1 MNTNRAEYL
10 THDGV
15 MTSEVSDI
23 LIDAPKGIFIDA
35 TYGYGS
41 HFKYFSNTHDHL
53 NFIGFDRDEE
63 AVINSDTTHN
73 VIHSN
78 FSEINSYFKLNYINS
93 ISGVFYDF
101 GVSSHQLDSIH
112 RGFSFQNNSNLD
124 MRMDRSQK
132 LTAQDVI
139 NNYEINDLINIF
151 LSFGEEQYSKKIAT
165 SIIENRPINTTD
177 ELVNVIKSAL
187 PRQNPK
193 YTKNSIRRIFQSI
206 RIEVNNELNEIVSSL
221 DNIKS
226 FIKKGGV
233 MIFLTYHSIE
243 DKIIKK
249 FIDSEVKGCLCDPK
263 FAICT
268 CKNIAQFRLGKFK
281 KRKPSSSE
289 IKSNPRSKSAVLRY
303 MVKI

>member
-23 LIDAPKGIFIDA
+23 LIGAPKVIFVDA

-41 HFKYFSNTHDHL
+41 HFRYFSDIHNHL

-63 AVINSDTTHN
+63 AVINSDTSHE
-73 VIHSN
+73 VIHKN
-78 FSEINSYFKLNYINS
+78 FSEINSYFELNKINL

-101 GVSSHQLDSIH
+101 GVSSHQLDSTY
-112 RGFSFQNNSNLD
+112 RGFSYQNNSIID
-124 MRMDRSQK
+124 MRMDTSQK
-132 LTAQDVI
+132 LSAKDVI
-139 NNYEINDLINIF
+139 NNYEINDLISIF
-151 LSFGEEQYSKKIAT
+151 FNFGEEQHAKKIAA
-165 SIIENRPINTTD
+165 SIIENRPIMKTD
-177 ELVNVIKSAL
+177 ELVNVIKLAI

-193 YTKNSIRRIFQSI
+193 YTKSSIRRIFQAI
-206 RIEVNNELNEIVSSL
+206 RIEVNNELNEIVTSL
-221 DNIKS
+221 DNMKK
-226 FIKKGGV
+226 FIKTGGV

-249 FIDSEVKGCLCDPK
+249 FIDNEVKGCLCNPK

-268 CKNIAQFRLGKFK
+268 CKNIAQFKLGEYK

-289 IKSNPRSKSAVLRY
+289 IQSNPRSKSAVLRY

>member
-23 LIDAPKGIFIDA
+23 LINAPKGVFIDA

-41 HFKYFSNTHDHL
+41 HFKYFSDTHQHL
-53 NFIGFDRDEE
+53 NFIGFDRDED
-63 AVINSDTTHN
+63 AVNNSEKNHK
-73 VIHSN
+73 VIYKN
-78 FSEINSYFKLNYINS
+78 FSEINSYFEENNINS
-93 ISGVFYDF
+93 ISGIFYDF
-101 GVSSHQLDSIH
+101 GVSSHQIDSLH

-132 LTAQDVI
+132 LSAQDVI
-139 NNYEINDLINIF
+139 NKYEINDLINIF
-151 LSFGEEQYSKKIAT
+151 FSFGEEQHAKKIAS
-165 SIIENRPINTTD
+165 SIIENRPINTTN
-177 ELVNVIKSAL
+177 ELVNVIKTAI

-193 YTKNSIRRIFQSI
+193 YTKNSIRRIFQAI
-206 RIEVNNELNEIVSSL
+206 RIEVNNELNEISTSL

-226 FIKKGGV
+226 FIKQGGI

-249 FIDSEVKGCLCDPK
+249 FIANEVKGCLCDPK
-263 FAICT
+263 FAVCT
-268 CKNIAQFRLGKFK
+268 CKNIAEFKLGKFK
-281 KRKPSSSE
+281 KRKPSSFE

-303 MVKI
+303 MVRI

>member
-23 LIDAPKGIFIDA
+23 LIGAPKGIFVDA

-41 HFKYFSNTHDHL
+41 HFRYFSDIHNHL

-63 AVINSDTTHN
+63 AVINSDTSHE
-73 VIHSN
+73 VIHKN
-78 FSEINSYFKLNYINS
+78 FSEINSYFELNKINL

-101 GVSSHQLDSIH
+101 GVSSHQLDSAY
-112 RGFSFQNNSNLD
+112 RGFSYQNNSIID
-124 MRMDRSQK
+124 MRMDTSQK
-132 LTAQDVI
+132 LSAKDVI
-139 NNYEINDLINIF
+139 NNYEINDLISIF
-151 LSFGEEQYSKKIAT
+151 FNFGEEQHAKKIAA
-165 SIIENRPINTTD
+165 SIIENRPIMKTD
-177 ELVNVIKSAL
+177 ELVNVIKLAI

-193 YTKNSIRRIFQSI
+193 YTKSSIRRIFQAI
-206 RIEVNNELNEIVSSL
+206 RIEVNNELNEIVTSL
-221 DNIKS
+221 DNMKK
-226 FIKKGGV
+226 FIKTGGI

-249 FIDSEVKGCLCDPK
+249 FIDNEVKGCLCNPK

-268 CKNIAQFRLGKFK
+268 CKNIAQFKLGEYK

-289 IKSNPRSKSAVLRY
+289 IQSNPRSKSAVLRY

>member
-23 LIDAPKGIFIDA
+23 LTDAPKGIFVDA

-41 HFKYFSNTHDHL
+41 HFKYFSDTHDHL
-53 NFIGFDRDEE
+53 NFVGFDRDEE
-63 AVINSDTTHN
+63 AVINSDSSHEVFHTN
-73 VIHSN
+73 FSKIHS
-78 FSEINSYFKLNYINS
+78 YFELHNINS

-101 GVSSHQLDSIH
+101 GVSSHQLDSLY
-112 RGFSFQNNSNLD
+112 RGFSFQNNTNLD
-124 MRMDRSQK
+124 MRMDISQK
-132 LTAQDVI
+132 LTAQDVV
-139 NNYEINDLINIF
+139 NNYEIDDLIYIF
-151 LSFGEEQYSKKIAT
+151 LSFGEEQHAKKIAT
-165 SIIENRPINTTD
+165 SIIQNRPINTTE
-177 ELVNVIKSAL
+177 ELVNLIKSAI

-193 YTKNSIRRIFQSI
+193 YTKSSIRRIFQSI
-206 RIEVNNELNEIVSSL
+206 RIEVNNELNEIVTSL
-221 DNIKS
+221 DSIKS
-226 FIKKGGV
+226 FIKTGGV

-249 FIDSEVKGCLCDPK
+249 FIDNEVKGCLCDPK

-268 CKNIAQFRLGKFK
+268 CKNIAQFKLGKFK

>member
-23 LIDAPKGIFIDA
+23 LTDAPKGIFVDA

-41 HFKYFSNTHDHL
+41 HFKYFSDIHNHL

-63 AVINSDTTHN
+63 AVENSDTTHE
-73 VIHSN
+73 VIHKN
-78 FSEINSYFKLNYINS
+78 FSEIHSYFKLHNINS
-93 ISGVFYDF
+93 ISGIFYDF
-101 GVSSHQLDSIH
+101 GVSSHQLDSAY
-112 RGFSFQNNSNLD
+112 RGFSYQNDSNLD

-132 LTAQDVI
+132 LSAKDVI
-139 NNYEINDLINIF
+139 NNYEINDLISIF
-151 LSFGEEQYSKKIAT
+151 FNFGEEQHAKKIAT

-177 ELVNVIKSAL
+177 ELVNVIKLSI

-193 YTKNSIRRIFQSI
+193 YTKSSIKRIFQSI
-206 RIEVNNELNEIVSSL
+206 RIEVNNELNEIVTSL
-221 DNIKS
+221 DNIKN
-226 FIKKGGV
+226 FIKTGGI

-249 FIDSEVKGCLCDPK
+249 FIDNEVKGCLCNPK
-263 FAICT
+263 YAICT
-268 CKNIAQFRLGKFK
+268 CTNIAQFKLGEYK
-281 KRKPSSSE
+281 KRKPSTSE
-289 IKSNPRSKSAVLRY
+289 IQSNTRSKSAVLRY

>member
-23 LIDAPKGIFIDA
+23 LFDAPKGIFVDA

-41 HFKYFSNTHDHL
+41 HFTYFSNIHNQL

-63 AVINSDTTHN
+63 AVINSEATHE

-78 FSEINSYFKLNYINS
+78 FSEINSYFELNNINS

-101 GVSSHQLDSIH
+101 GVSSHQLDSLY
-112 RGFSFQNNSNLD
+112 RGFSFQNKSNLD

-132 LTAQDVI
+132 LSAQDII

-151 LSFGEEQYSKKIAT
+151 FSFGEEQHAKKIADL
-165 SIIENRPINTTD
+165 IIKNRPIYTTD
-177 ELVNVIKSAL
+177 ELVHVIKLAI

-193 YTKNSIRRIFQSI
+193 YTKSSIRRIFQAI
-206 RIEVNNELNEIVSSL
+206 RIEVNNELNEIVTSL
-221 DNIKS
+221 DNIKT
-226 FIKKGGV
+226 FIKKGGI

-249 FIDSEVKGCLCDPK
+249 FIDNEVKGCLCDPK

-268 CKNIAQFRLGKFK
+268 CKNIAEFKLGEFK

-289 IKSNPRSKSAVLRY
+289 IKLNPRSKSAVLRY
-303 MVKI
+303 MVKV

>member
-15 MTSEVSDI
+15 MTSEVSDLLVTI
-23 LIDAPKGIFIDA
+23 PNGVFVDA

-41 HFKYFSNTHDHL
+41 HFKYFSDIHNHL
-53 NFIGFDRDEE
+53 HFIGFDRDNE
-63 AVINSDTTHN
+63 AIINADSTHE
-73 VIHSN
+73 VIHTN
-78 FSEINSYFKLNYINS
+78 FSEINSYLELNNINL

-101 GVSSHQLDSIH
+101 GVSSHQLDSLH

-132 LTAQDVI
+132 LSAQDVI
-139 NNYEINDLINIF
+139 NNYEVNDLINIF
-151 LSFGEEQYSKKIAT
+151 FSFGEEQHAKKIAA
-165 SIIENRPINTTD
+165 SIIKNRPINTSD
-177 ELVNVIKSAL
+177 ELVNAIKSAT

-193 YTKNSIRRIFQSI
+193 YTKSSIRRIFQSI
-206 RIEVNNELNEIVSSL
+206 RIEVNNEINEIVTSL
-221 DNIKS
+221 NNIKN
-226 FIKKGGV
+226 FIKKDGI

-243 DKIIKK
+243 DKIIKN
-249 FIDSEVKGCLCDPK
+249 FIDNEVQGCLCDPK

-268 CKNIAQFRLGKFK
+268 CKNIAYFKLGEFK
-281 KRKPSSSE
+281 KRKPSTFE